1 MGIIVSK
8 NEKDEFDIVSTITD
22 KSITGG
28 FVSLNEAKNTL
39 IIEATY
45 DAIDNFIKI
54 NMQFP
59 ISYRVNDIP
68 SNNRNIFN
76 SWWTKEISEAEDP
89 NFVYISKLNEI
100 SNENPLVKNICDAY
114 IKMLED

>member
-1 MGIIVSK
+1 MGIVISK

-22 KSITGG
+22 ESITNG
-28 FVSLNEAKNTL
+28 FISLNKAKNVL
-39 IIEATY
+39 IMEAVY

-59 ISYRVNDIP
+59 ISYCVNGVP

-76 SWWTKEISEAEDP
+76 SWWLKEISEAEDP

-100 SNENPLVKNICDAY
+100 SNENPPVKNICDAY
-114 IKMLED
+114 IKMLEN